1 MQTITVIAREI
12 LSVAHRLEKYPTQ
25 EENVL
30 KSRPIVI
37 STSYQEVF
45 RQMEDAI
52 LRGELA
58 IGEPIPTEAALCDMF
73 QVKRSTVRE
82 GIRQLEQSGL
92 VTRNAARRLVVT
104 APDANRS
111 SENVIR
117 SVTLNQVTL
126 EELWRVER
134 ELESLS
140 CRLACENIT
149 PAGLAQIADNI
160 KASRENRGDAKA
172 VIRLDMDF
180 HRLVAEAADNQA
192 LKIARDPLGILLYAS
207 TDFVITRLAQSTERM
222 IAAHQRIHDAIADN
236 DPERATIW
244 MIKHLDDFK
253 RGCIMAGAN
262 FDDPIADFVD
272 HDTLAN
278 LMQHNRGRGV

>member
-1 MQTITVIAREI
+1 
-12 LSVAHRLEKYPTQ
+12 
-25 EENVL
+25 
-30 KSRPIVI
+30 
-37 STSYQEVF
+37 
-45 RQMEDAI
+45 MEDAI
-52 LRGELA
+52 LRGEIV
-58 IGEPIPTEAALCDMF
+58 IGAAIPTEAALCEMF

-134 ELESLS
+134 ELETLS

-149 PAGLAQIADNI
+149 PAGLTQLARNI
-160 KASRENRGDAKA
+160 EETRDNRGDARA

-207 TDFVITRLAQSTERM
+207 TDFVITRLSQSTDRM
-222 IAAHQRIHDAIADN
+222 IAAHRRIHQAIADN
-236 DPERATIW
+236 DPEQAAIW
-244 MIKHLDDFK
+244 MAKHLDDFK

-262 FDDPIADFVD
+262 FDDPIAEFVD
-272 HDTLAN
+272 HDTLAT
-278 LMQHNRGRGV
+278 LMRHNRGSHG